1 MHEGGEMN
9 NDQLT
14 QGGGST
20 QHPQKSE
27 PSGAENFF
35 RKVVSHPKKI
45 VLASFLL
52 LFAMGAM
59 VPGIQ
64 KDTRSDAFLAD
75 DNPALVYREK
85 VKKLFGLSD
94 PMVVSVVSE
103 DSIFSIEALNAIY
116 DLSEAISDIH
126 NIDPDGITSLAT
138 ENNISGTEEGMEVSS
153 FMEDK
158 LTSQEEVN
166 AIKMALR
173 DFPLYQGSL
182 LANDETASLIVAE
195 LLDETLAEQTYK
207 DVTAA
212 VNNYP
217 LPQGLSVHVAGEG
230 AISGFFGTYIDTDAR
245 RLNPLAGLIIT
256 LIIIVAFRR
265 LGVALAGN
273 LIIAASVVMTVAA
286 MVIFDVPFYVITNA
300 LPVILIGIAVADS
313 IHIYSEYFERRA
325 LHPQEEIKESIVQ
338 ALLEMWRPITLTT
351 FTTVA
356 GFLGLSFAAYMPPF
370 QAFGYFTA
378 FGVAMAWLYS
388 LIFLPA
394 LMALLKTE
402 VQAGLAKKMRSDDH
416 DAFAKV
422 MVVMGNFTQKNAK
435 LIVASALVIFVV
447 GAISASKIIVNEDRI
462 TNFHPSEPL
471 YKADR
476 VINQHF
482 DGTSY
487 LDIVIETPED
497 EGVFEP
503 EVLKKIEA
511 LQEYAQTLPH
521 VNGAT
526 SIVDYLKQMNRSLNG
541 GDKDQYTLP
550 TDKDLIAQYFLLYA
564 ASSDPS
570 DFEEEVDYDY
580 RLANVRVVLNSGAY
594 VDSKIVVEAMQA
606 YIDENV
612 NDELLTATLSGRVLL
627 TYHWI
632 KDIGVS
638 HFSGVVLA
646 LFLVWLVSSVLFRS
660 AVAGLYALIPVLTSI
675 LLVYASMA
683 FLSINLGVGTSMF
696 AAVAI
701 GLGVD
706 FAIHTLDRLKVLY
719 GKTQDMNKTLKQF
732 YPSTGRALFFNV
744 LALALGFG
752 VLTLSKVIPL
762 NSFGLIVAISV
773 VSSFL
778 VSLTLLPALVQLVKP
793 KFVVGEVMKNTQT
806 KDNSPSLKVA
816 SILVVAAVMGYGL
829 LDNQAQANIMPSGL
843 DIAKNINQ
851 VEEGVQQT
859 RKLHMKMVDRRGKVR
874 ERFTLGFRKY
884 YGDEKRTVLFYL
896 KPKNIKDTAFLTYDY
911 PQKEDDQWLY
921 LPALR
926 KARRISASDRGD
938 YFLGTDYTYED
949 IKKEGKVETRDY
961 NFKTLSE
968 ETVDGKQVY
977 LVEGTPKDKKV
988 AKELG
993 YGKAHWWVDP
1003 SNWVVLKA
1011 KYWDTKLNEL
1021 KTLNMGDVRK
1031 VDGIWTRHTMKV
1043 VNHKSGHKTEFTF
1056 SEVDY
1061 EKEVKDKIFT
1071 RQAITRG
1078 VPR

>member
-1 MHEGGEMN
+1 M
-9 NDQLT
+9 T
-14 QGGGST
+14 QENVSK
-20 QHPQKSE
+20 PQAQDS
-27 PSGAENFF
+27 PAWRFF
-35 RKVVSHPKKI
+35 QTVVNHPKKI
-45 VLASFLL
+45 VLAGLILF
-52 LFAMGAM
+52 FAMLSL

-85 VKKLFGLSD
+85 VKTLFGLSD
-94 PMVVSVVSE
+94 PMVVSVVS
-103 DSIFSIEALNAIY
+103 DGSIFTLDALNTIY
-116 DLSEAISDIH
+116 DLSEIVADIN

-138 ENNISGTEEGMEVSS
+138 ENNITGTEEGMEVSS
-153 FMEDK
+153 FMEER
-158 LTSQEEVN
+158 LTDLSEVN
-166 AIKMALR
+166 AIKQALR

-182 LANDETASLIVAE
+182 LANDETATLIVAE

-207 DVTAA
+207 DLVSA
-212 VNNYP
+212 VNAYD
-217 LPQGLSVHVAGEG
+217 LPAGLSVHVAGEG
-230 AISGFFGTYIDTDAR
+230 AISGFFGTYIDTDAQ

-265 LGVALAGN
+265 FGVALAGN
-273 LIIAASVVMTVAA
+273 LIIGTSVVMTVAA

-325 LHPQEEIKESIVQ
+325 RFPDEEIKASIVH
-338 ALLEMWRPITLTT
+338 ALMEMWRPITLTT

-356 GFLGLSFAAYMPPF
+356 GFIGLSLAAYMPPF

-378 FGVAMAWLYS
+378 FGVSVAWVYS
-388 LIFLPA
+388 LVFLPA

-402 VQAGLAKKMRSDDH
+402 VQAGLAKQIRSTNH

-422 MVVMGNFTQKNAK
+422 MVVLGNFTQKRAK
-435 LIVASALVIFVV
+435 VIVALAVIIFTV
-447 GAISASKIIVNEDRI
+447 GAISATNIVVNEDRI

-476 VINQHF
+476 VVNKHF

-487 LDIVIETPED
+487 LDVVIETPED
-497 EGVFEP
+497 EGIFEP
-503 EVLKKIEA
+503 SVLRKMEA

-521 VNGAT
+521 VMGAT

-541 GDKDQYTLP
+541 GDKTEYKLP

-580 RLANVRVVLNSGAY
+580 RLANVRVVLNTGAY
-594 VDSKIVVEAMQA
+594 IENKLVVEAMQS
-606 YIDENV
+606 YIDKTV
-612 NDELLTATLSGRVLL
+612 NDDLMTANLSGRVLL

-646 LFLVWLVSSVLFRS
+646 LFLVWLVSSLLFRS
-660 AVAGLYALIPVLTSI
+660 MVAGVYALMPVLTSI
-675 LLVYASMA
+675 LLVYSSMA
-683 FLSINLGVGTSMF
+683 FLSISLGVGTSMF

-706 FAIHTLDRLKVLY
+706 FAIHTIDRLKVLY
-719 GKTQDMNKTLKQF
+719 AKTQDMTQTLQDF

-762 NSFGLIVAISV
+762 NSFGLIVAVSV
-773 VSSFL
+773 VTSFL

-793 KFVVGEVMKNTQT
+793 KFVVGDNMKTDSDVNKIKTF
-806 KDNSPSLKVA
+806 KAA
-816 SILVVAAVMGYGL
+816 SVLVIFGALSYGL
-829 LDNQAQANIMPSGL
+829 MNNPVQASGLLSGL

-874 ERFTLGFRKY
+874 ERYTLGFRKY
-884 YGDEKRTVLFYL
+884 YGEEKRTVLFYL

-911 PQKEDDQWLY
+911 PDNEDDQWLY

-961 NFKTLSE
+961 NFTTLAQD
-968 ETVDGKQVY
+968 TIDGTLTY
-977 LVEGTPKDKKV
+977 LVEGVPKGKKI

-1043 VNHKSGHKTEFTF
+1043 ANHKTGHSTEFTF

-1061 EKEVKDKIFT
+1061 ESQVKDKLFT

>member
-1 MHEGGEMN
+1 M
-9 NDQLT
+9 T
-14 QGGGST
+14 QENVSK
-20 QHPQKSE
+20 PQAQDS
-27 PSGAENFF
+27 PAWRFF
-35 RKVVSHPKKI
+35 QTVVNHPKKI
-45 VLASFLL
+45 VLAGLILF
-52 LFAMGAM
+52 FAMLSL

-85 VKKLFGLSD
+85 VKTLFGLSD
-94 PMVVSVVSE
+94 PMVVSVVS
-103 DSIFSIEALNAIY
+103 DGSIFTLDALNTIY
-116 DLSEAISDIH
+116 DLSEIVADIN

-138 ENNISGTEEGMEVSS
+138 ENNITGTEEGMEVSS
-153 FMEDK
+153 FMEAR
-158 LTSQEEVN
+158 LTDLSEVN
-166 AIKMALR
+166 AIKQALR

-182 LANDETASLIVAE
+182 LANDETATLIVAE

-207 DVTAA
+207 DLVSA
-212 VNNYP
+212 VNAYD
-217 LPQGLSVHVAGEG
+217 LPAGLSVHVAGEG
-230 AISGFFGTYIDTDAR
+230 AISGFFGTYIDTDAQ

-265 LGVALAGN
+265 FGVALAGN
-273 LIIAASVVMTVAA
+273 LIIGASVVMTVAA

-325 LHPQEEIKESIVQ
+325 RFPDEEIKASIVH
-338 ALLEMWRPITLTT
+338 ALMEMWRPITLTT

-356 GFLGLSFAAYMPPF
+356 GFIGLSLAAYMPPF

-378 FGVAMAWLYS
+378 FGVSVAWVYS
-388 LIFLPA
+388 LVFLPA

-402 VQAGLAKKMRSDDH
+402 VQAGLAKQIRSTNH

-422 MVVMGNFTQKNAK
+422 MVVLGNFTQKRAK
-435 LIVASALVIFVV
+435 VIVALAVIIFTV
-447 GAISASKIIVNEDRI
+447 GAISATNIVVNEDRI

-476 VINQHF
+476 VVNKHF

-487 LDIVIETPED
+487 LDVVIETPED
-497 EGVFEP
+497 EGIFEP
-503 EVLKKIEA
+503 SVLRKMEA

-521 VNGAT
+521 VMGAT

-541 GDKDQYTLP
+541 GDKTEYKLP

-580 RLANVRVVLNSGAY
+580 RLANVRVVLNTGAY
-594 VDSKIVVEAMQA
+594 IENKLVVEAMQS
-606 YIDENV
+606 YIDKTV
-612 NDELLTATLSGRVLL
+612 NDDLMTANLSGRVLL

-646 LFLVWLVSSVLFRS
+646 LFLVWLVSSLLFRS
-660 AVAGLYALIPVLTSI
+660 MVAGVYALMPVLTSI
-675 LLVYASMA
+675 LLVYSSMA
-683 FLSINLGVGTSMF
+683 FLSISLGVGTSMF

-706 FAIHTLDRLKVLY
+706 FAIHTIDRLKVLY
-719 GKTQDMNKTLKQF
+719 AKTQDMTQTLQDF

-762 NSFGLIVAISV
+762 NSFGLIVAVSV
-773 VSSFL
+773 VTSFL

-793 KFVVGEVMKNTQT
+793 KFVVGDNMKTDSDVNKIKTF
-806 KDNSPSLKVA
+806 KAA
-816 SILVVAAVMGYGL
+816 SVLVIFGALSYGL
-829 LDNQAQANIMPSGL
+829 MNNPVQASGLLSGL

-874 ERFTLGFRKY
+874 ERYTLGFRKY
-884 YGDEKRTVLFYL
+884 YGEEKRTVLFYL

-911 PQKEDDQWLY
+911 PDNEDDQWLY

-961 NFKTLSE
+961 NFTTLAQD
-968 ETVDGKQVY
+968 TIDGTLTY
-977 LVEGTPKDKKV
+977 LVEGVPKGKKI

-1043 VNHKSGHKTEFTF
+1043 ANHKTGHSTEFTF

-1061 EKEVKDKIFT
+1061 ESQVKDKLFT

>member
-1 MHEGGEMN
+1 M
-9 NDQLT
+9 T
-14 QGGGST
+14 QENVPK
-20 QHPQKSE
+20 PQAQDS
-27 PSGAENFF
+27 PAWRFF
-35 RKVVSHPKKI
+35 QTVVNHPKKI
-45 VLASFLL
+45 VLAGLILF
-52 LFAMGAM
+52 FAMLSL

-85 VKKLFGLSD
+85 VKTLFGLSD
-94 PMVVSVVSE
+94 PMVVSVVS
-103 DSIFSIEALNAIY
+103 DGSIFTLDALNTIY
-116 DLSEAISDIH
+116 DLSEIVADIN

-138 ENNISGTEEGMEVSS
+138 ENNITGTEEGMEVSS
-153 FMEDK
+153 FMEER
-158 LTSQEEVN
+158 LTDLSEVN
-166 AIKMALR
+166 AIKQALR

-182 LANDETASLIVAE
+182 LANDETATLIVAE

-207 DVTAA
+207 DLVSA
-212 VNNYP
+212 VNAYD
-217 LPQGLSVHVAGEG
+217 LPAGLSVHVAGEG
-230 AISGFFGTYIDTDAR
+230 AISGFFGTYIDTDAQ

-265 LGVALAGN
+265 FGVALAGN
-273 LIIAASVVMTVAA
+273 LIIGASVVMTVAA

-325 LHPQEEIKESIVQ
+325 RFPDEEIKASIVH
-338 ALLEMWRPITLTT
+338 ALMEMWRPITLTT

-356 GFLGLSFAAYMPPF
+356 GFIGLSLAAYMPPF

-378 FGVAMAWLYS
+378 FGVSVAWVYS
-388 LIFLPA
+388 LVFLPA

-402 VQAGLAKKMRSDDH
+402 VQAGLAKQIRSTNH

-422 MVVMGNFTQKNAK
+422 MVVLGNFTQKRAK
-435 LIVASALVIFVV
+435 VIVALAVIIFTV
-447 GAISASKIIVNEDRI
+447 GAISATNIVVNEDRI

-476 VINQHF
+476 VVNKHF

-487 LDIVIETPED
+487 LDVVIETPED
-497 EGVFEP
+497 EGIFEP
-503 EVLKKIEA
+503 SVLRKMEA

-521 VNGAT
+521 VMGAN

-541 GDKDQYTLP
+541 GDKTEYKLP
-550 TDKDLIAQYFLLYA
+550 IDKDLIAQYFLLYA

-580 RLANVRVVLNSGAY
+580 RLANVRVVLNTGAY
-594 VDSKIVVEAMQA
+594 IENKLVVEAMQS
-606 YIDENV
+606 YIDKTV
-612 NDELLTATLSGRVLL
+612 NDDLMTANLSGRVLL

-646 LFLVWLVSSVLFRS
+646 LFLVWLVSSLLFRS
-660 AVAGLYALIPVLTSI
+660 MVAGVYALMPVLTSI
-675 LLVYASMA
+675 LLVYSSMA
-683 FLSINLGVGTSMF
+683 FLSISLGVGTSMF

-706 FAIHTLDRLKVLY
+706 FAIHTIDRLKVLY
-719 GKTQDMNKTLKQF
+719 AKTQDMTQTLQDF

-762 NSFGLIVAISV
+762 NSFGLIVAVSV
-773 VSSFL
+773 VTSFL

-793 KFVVGEVMKNTQT
+793 KFVVGDNMKTDSDVNKIKTF
-806 KDNSPSLKVA
+806 KAA
-816 SILVVAAVMGYGL
+816 SVLVIFGALSYGL
-829 LDNQAQANIMPSGL
+829 MNNPVQASSLLSGL

-874 ERFTLGFRKY
+874 ERYTLGFRKY
-884 YGDEKRTVLFYL
+884 YGEEKRTVLFYL

-911 PQKEDDQWLY
+911 PDNEDDQWLY

-961 NFKTLSE
+961 NFTTLAQD
-968 ETVDGKQVY
+968 TIDGTLTY
-977 LVEGTPKDKKV
+977 LVEGVPKGKKI

-1021 KTLNMGDVRK
+1021 KTLSMGDVRK

-1043 VNHKSGHKTEFTF
+1043 ANHKTGHSTEFTF

-1061 EKEVKDKIFT
+1061 ESQVKDKLFT

>member
-1 MHEGGEMN
+1 M
-9 NDQLT
+9 T
-14 QGGGST
+14 QENVPK
-20 QHPQKSE
+20 PQAQDS
-27 PSGAENFF
+27 PAWRFF
-35 RKVVSHPKKI
+35 QTVVNHPKKI
-45 VLASFLL
+45 VLAGLILF
-52 LFAMGAM
+52 FAMLSL

-85 VKKLFGLSD
+85 VKTLFGLSD
-94 PMVVSVVSE
+94 PMVVSVVS
-103 DSIFSIEALNAIY
+103 DGSIFTLDALNTIY
-116 DLSEAISDIH
+116 DLSEIVADIN

-138 ENNISGTEEGMEVSS
+138 ENNITGTEEGMEVSS
-153 FMEDK
+153 FMEER
-158 LTSQEEVN
+158 LTDLSEVN
-166 AIKMALR
+166 AIKQALR

-182 LANDETASLIVAE
+182 LANDETATLIVAE

-207 DVTAA
+207 DLVSA
-212 VNNYP
+212 VNAYD
-217 LPQGLSVHVAGEG
+217 LPAGLSVHVAGEG
-230 AISGFFGTYIDTDAR
+230 AISGFFGTYIDTDAQ

-265 LGVALAGN
+265 FGVALAGN
-273 LIIAASVVMTVAA
+273 LIIGASVVMTVAA

-325 LHPQEEIKESIVQ
+325 RFPDEEIKASIVH
-338 ALLEMWRPITLTT
+338 ALMEMWRPITLTT

-356 GFLGLSFAAYMPPF
+356 GFIGLSLAAYMPPF

-378 FGVAMAWLYS
+378 FGVSVAWVYS
-388 LIFLPA
+388 LVFLPA

-402 VQAGLAKKMRSDDH
+402 VQAGLAKQIRSTNH

-422 MVVMGNFTQKNAK
+422 MVVLGNFTQKRAK
-435 LIVASALVIFVV
+435 VIVALAVIIFTV
-447 GAISASKIIVNEDRI
+447 GAISATNIVVNEDRI

-476 VINQHF
+476 VVNKHF

-487 LDIVIETPED
+487 LDVVIETPED
-497 EGVFEP
+497 EGIFEP
-503 EVLKKIEA
+503 SVLRKMEA

-521 VNGAT
+521 VMGAT

-541 GDKDQYTLP
+541 GDKTEYKLP
-550 TDKDLIAQYFLLYA
+550 IDKDLIAQYFLLYA

-580 RLANVRVVLNSGAY
+580 RLANVRVVLNTGAY
-594 VDSKIVVEAMQA
+594 IENKLVVEAMQS
-606 YIDENV
+606 YIDKTV
-612 NDELLTATLSGRVLL
+612 NDDLMTANLSGRVLL

-646 LFLVWLVSSVLFRS
+646 LFLVWLVSSLLFRS
-660 AVAGLYALIPVLTSI
+660 MVAGVYALMPVLTSI
-675 LLVYASMA
+675 LLVYSSMA
-683 FLSINLGVGTSMF
+683 FLSISLGVGTSMF

-706 FAIHTLDRLKVLY
+706 FAIHTIDRLKVLY
-719 GKTQDMNKTLKQF
+719 AKTQDMTQTLQDF

-762 NSFGLIVAISV
+762 NSFGLIVAVSV
-773 VSSFL
+773 VTSFL

-793 KFVVGEVMKNTQT
+793 KFVVGDNMKTDSDVNKIKTF
-806 KDNSPSLKVA
+806 KAA
-816 SILVVAAVMGYGL
+816 SVLVIFGALSYGL
-829 LDNQAQANIMPSGL
+829 MNNPVQASSLLSGL

-874 ERFTLGFRKY
+874 ERYTLGFRKY
-884 YGDEKRTVLFYL
+884 YGEEKRTVLFYL

-911 PQKEDDQWLY
+911 PDNEDDQWLY

-961 NFKTLSE
+961 NFTTLAQD
-968 ETVDGKQVY
+968 TIDGTLTY
-977 LVEGTPKDKKV
+977 LVEGVPKGKKI

-1043 VNHKSGHKTEFTF
+1043 ANHKTGHSTEFTF

-1061 EKEVKDKIFT
+1061 ESQVKDKLFT

>member
-1 MHEGGEMN
+1 M
-9 NDQLT
+9 T
-14 QGGGST
+14 QENVPK
-20 QHPQKSE
+20 PQAQDS
-27 PSGAENFF
+27 PAWRFF
-35 RKVVSHPKKI
+35 QTVVNHPKKI
-45 VLASFLL
+45 VLAGLILF
-52 LFAMGAM
+52 FAMLSL

-85 VKKLFGLSD
+85 VKTLFGLSD
-94 PMVVSVVSE
+94 PMVVSVVS
-103 DSIFSIEALNAIY
+103 DGSIFTLDALNTIY
-116 DLSEAISDIH
+116 DLSEIVADIN

-138 ENNISGTEEGMEVSS
+138 ENNITGTEEGMEVSS
-153 FMEDK
+153 FMEAR
-158 LTSQEEVN
+158 LTDLSEVN
-166 AIKMALR
+166 AIKQALR

-182 LANDETASLIVAE
+182 LANDETATLIVAE

-207 DVTAA
+207 DLVSA
-212 VNNYP
+212 VNAYD
-217 LPQGLSVHVAGEG
+217 LPAGLSVHVAGEG
-230 AISGFFGTYIDTDAR
+230 AISGFFGTYIDTDAQ

-265 LGVALAGN
+265 FGVALAGN
-273 LIIAASVVMTVAA
+273 LIIGASVVMTVAA

-325 LHPQEEIKESIVQ
+325 RFPDEEIKASIVH
-338 ALLEMWRPITLTT
+338 ALMEMWRPITLTT

-356 GFLGLSFAAYMPPF
+356 GFIGLSLAAYMPPF

-378 FGVAMAWLYS
+378 FGVSVAWVYS
-388 LIFLPA
+388 LVFLPA

-402 VQAGLAKKMRSDDH
+402 VQAGLAKQIRSTNH

-422 MVVMGNFTQKNAK
+422 MVVLGNFTQKRAK
-435 LIVASALVIFVV
+435 VIVALAVIIFTV
-447 GAISASKIIVNEDRI
+447 GAISATNIVVNEDRI

-476 VINQHF
+476 VVNKHF

-487 LDIVIETPED
+487 LDVVIETPED
-497 EGVFEP
+497 EGIFEP
-503 EVLKKIEA
+503 SVLRKMEA

-521 VNGAT
+521 VMGAT

-541 GDKDQYTLP
+541 GDKTEYKLP

-580 RLANVRVVLNSGAY
+580 RLANVRVVLNTGAY
-594 VDSKIVVEAMQA
+594 IENKLVVEAMQS
-606 YIDENV
+606 YIDKTV
-612 NDELLTATLSGRVLL
+612 NDDLMTANLSGRVLL

-646 LFLVWLVSSVLFRS
+646 LFLVWLVSSLLFRS
-660 AVAGLYALIPVLTSI
+660 MVAGVYALMPVLTSI
-675 LLVYASMA
+675 LLVYSSMA
-683 FLSINLGVGTSMF
+683 FLSISLGVGTSMF

-706 FAIHTLDRLKVLY
+706 FAIHTIDRLKVLY
-719 GKTQDMNKTLKQF
+719 AKTQDMTQTLQDF

-762 NSFGLIVAISV
+762 NSFGLIVAVSV
-773 VSSFL
+773 VTSFL

-793 KFVVGEVMKNTQT
+793 KFVVGDNMKTDSDVNKIKTF
-806 KDNSPSLKVA
+806 KAA
-816 SILVVAAVMGYGL
+816 SVLVIFGALSYGL
-829 LDNQAQANIMPSGL
+829 MNNPVQASGLLSGL

-874 ERFTLGFRKY
+874 ERYTLGFRKY
-884 YGDEKRTVLFYL
+884 YGEEKRTVLFYL

-911 PQKEDDQWLY
+911 PDNEDDQWLY

-961 NFKTLSE
+961 NFTTLAQD
-968 ETVDGKQVY
+968 TIDGTLTY
-977 LVEGTPKDKKV
+977 LVEGVPKGKKI

-1043 VNHKSGHKTEFTF
+1043 ANHKTGHSTEFTF

-1061 EKEVKDKIFT
+1061 ESQVKDKLFT